1 MRRILSIGDEA
12 RVLAAIHS
20 AELQTSGEVRVH
32 LEHKCE
38 EEEVLDRAAWLFKE
52 LGMEK
57 TEQRNG
63 VLIYIATKS
72 KRFAIIGDC
81 GINNVVPDNFWDSA
95 CDAMIPFLR
104 KGEYANALEV
114 GITQVGELLKEK
126 FPYQTDDVN
135 ELPDSISYGN

>member
-12 RVLAAIHS
+12 RVLAAIHN

-32 LEHKCE
+32 LEHVCE
-38 EEEVLDRAAWLFKE
+38 EENVLDRAAWLFKE

-57 TEQRNG
+57 TELRNG
-63 VLIYIATKS
+63 VLIYLATKS

-81 GINNVVPDNFWDSA
+81 GINNVVPENFWDSA
-95 CDAMIPFLR
+95 RDAMIPFLS
-104 KGEYANALEV
+104 KGDFASALEE
-114 GITQVGELLKEK
+114 GIARVGELLKDK